1 MLRQVWFLTH
11 HTDPIKAEKPGGI
24 TQINLKVLPV
34 CFDLERFHITCLSPP
49 LGTVTAEDWFCQE
62 CATEDSHT
70 NDSFSREESEIAE
83 AEMMD
88 LLSQFVP
95 TSSRL
100 RPSTSAQRAASVP
113 PRRSARVQQHGSR
126 THLAL
131 PHTVQVTFSRLP
143 LSSIN
148 FFIKVFFKT

>member
-1 MLRQVWFLTH
+1 MLLCTAC
-11 HTDPIKAEKPGGI
+11 DS
-24 TQINLKVLPV
+24 
-34 CFDLERFHITCLSPP
+34 RFHITCLSPP

-131 PHTVQVTFSRLP
+131 PHTVQHVPRYLLKSSRTNSEDATT
-143 LSSIN
+143 SSLILN
-148 FFIKVFFKT
+148 TKKRGRKDTYKNTRRRTTDKSDPV